1 MIKEIKIVNYRSIR
15 DITLSLGELNVVFGP
30 NGCGKSNLY
39 KAIEL
44 LSSTAS
50 GQMAKVLSEDGG
62 LENVMWS
69 GKINQKNSPRRLKLS
84 CETDNFEYE
93 IQVGFPLQLP
103 NPTHFE
109 LDPIIKEE
117 SIWTSGFNRRPSSL
131 ILNRK
136 NQNITVSNLK
146 GDKVIHTGSIY
157 ENESFFSQLSEP
169 HLYPEVS
176 LVREAMRKWRFYHE
190 FDVTKKSV
198 IRQPQVGFRSPVLTC
213 DGLNLAAAYQT
224 IVEIGNVELL
234 NEILDLAFP
243 GCIFY
248 CLNDKSRF
256 HMMMQRDG
264 ILRPFEISEF
274 SDGTIRFLCLAV
286 ALLSPRPPSLIVLN
300 EPENSLHPQLYP
312 ALAKLI
318 AEANDYSQIWL
329 TSHSTQLAELISS
342 YKNFKFYELS
352 IQNGQTH
359 AEEK

>member
-1 MIKEIKIVNYRSIR
+1 MIRILQFVNYSSIKV
-15 DITLSLGELNVVFGP
+15 INLSFEWLIVIFGP

-44 LSSTAS
+44 LSSAAS
-50 GQMAKVLSEDGG
+50 GQVAKTLSDDGG

-69 GKINQKNSPRRLKLS
+69 DNKNKKNSPRRIKLL
-84 CETDNFEYE
+84 CETNDFEYE
-93 IQVGFPLQLP
+93 IQIGFPLQLP
-103 NPTHFE
+103 YPSHFE

-117 SIWTSGFNRRPSSL
+117 NIWAPGFNQRPSSL
-131 ILNRK
+131 VLSRK
-136 NQNITVSNLK
+136 NQNITVLDSEGQK
-146 GDKVIHTGSIY
+146 TIHRGSIY

-176 LVREAMRKWRFYHE
+176 QVREAIRNWRFYHE
-190 FDVTKKSV
+190 FDVTRKSV
-198 IRQPQVGFRSPVLTC
+198 IRQPQIGFRAPILAS
-213 DGLNLAAAYQT
+213 DGVNLAAAYQT

-234 NEILDLAFP
+234 NEVLHLAFP
-243 GCIFY
+243 DSRFY

-264 ILRPFEISEF
+264 VSRPFSISEF

-286 ALLSPRPPSLIVLN
+286 GLLSPRPPSLIVLN

-318 AEANDYSQIWL
+318 SEASEYSQIWL

-342 YKNFKFYELS
+342 YKSFKFYELS
-352 IQNGQTH
+352 IESGETLAQ
-359 AEEK
+359 EK